1 MTSSNGNIFRVTGPL
16 FPAQRPVTRRFDV
29 FCDLRLN
36 KRLSKQS
43 WGWWF
48 ETPSCSLWRHCN
60 VCELFW
66 EPECWNRSVY
76 CICKPS
82 LLTLYNYIYVSIF
95 IIMLSYWGTPKFS
108 KKNGSRFV
116 EILDSATSDAP
127 HGLCLCDNRIRPYH
141 QKHVLSIESWESVR
155 YFLSDIQLII
165 LLRIENV
172 VKWKH

>member
-1 MTSSNGNIFRVTGPL
+1 METVSALLALFAGNSPVAGE

-66 EPECWNRSVY
+66 EPGCWNRSVY

-82 LLTLYNYIYVSIF
+82 LITLYNYIYVWIF

-108 KKNGSRFV
+108 KKMAAALLKSSIRQLPMLHMDCAYV
-116 EILDSATSDAP
+116 II
-127 HGLCLCDNRIRPYH
+127 GLSHTTRNMCYQSNLGNRSGI
-141 QKHVLSIESWESVR
+141 SS
-155 YFLSDIQLII
+155 LIY
-165 LLRIENV
+165 N
-172 VKWKH
+172 